1 MASFA
6 VTRSV
11 CRKVCIPTNAGP
23 VSVLFDGTSKGLNG
37 IPTVTLGFIV
47 YLHLRIKQACY
58 RRTVGKQFN
67 ATKLASLRQTLQ
79 LVCVWQQCVL

>member
-23 VSVLFDGTSKGLNG
+23 VGVLLDGTSKGLNG
-37 IPTVTLGFIV
+37 ISTVTLCFIV
-47 YLHLRIKQACY
+47 YLHLRNKQACY
-58 RRTVGKQFN
+58 RRTVGKEFK
-67 ATKLASLRQTLQ
+67 ATKRAYLTQTLQ